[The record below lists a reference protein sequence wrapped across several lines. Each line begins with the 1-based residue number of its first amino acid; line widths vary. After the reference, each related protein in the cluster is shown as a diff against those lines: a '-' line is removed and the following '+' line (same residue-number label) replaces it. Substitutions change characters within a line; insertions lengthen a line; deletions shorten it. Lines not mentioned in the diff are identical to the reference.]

1 MNLPR
6 PSILLGFVAISFATH
21 VIWEQQPSIVTCSL
35 YWCCAMAFDT
45 MLIIRAQVLA
55 LKVAFGI
62 ATLGGVSNM
71 IVTLANAGY
80 MPFLGVPEE
89 NHGFWVAAT
98 SSHKLMALADIYWGS
113 CSIGDFILGFGLT
126 SAAVIFIVHLLRQRK
141 AISSPTEYQQEGTP
155 QVSEIASGA
164 GTSLEPSIAMDQ
176 AFKDI
181 MTQAI
186 AVVIVAAAIHSRG
199 TQN

>member
-1 MNLPR
+1 MNPINLPR
-6 PSILLGFVAISFATH
+6 TSILLGFVAISFATH

-98 SSHKLMALADIYWGS
+98 SSHKLMALADIHWG
-113 CSIGDFILGFGLT
+113 CSIGDFILAFGLIG
-126 SAAVIFIVHLLRQRK
+126 AAVIIIVYLLRERK
-141 AISSPTEYQQEGTP
+141 DTSSPIEYP
-155 QVSEIASGA
+155 QDRVPVASGV
-164 GTSLEPSIAMDQ
+164 GKPQDTSIVMDQ

-181 MTQAI
+181 MTHAI
-186 AVVIVAAAIHSRG
+186 TVVFIAAAINSHS